1 MSEFD
6 QQPFELVEFI
16 DNPEPR
22 CPVILLLDT
31 SYSMSGA
38 KIDALNDGL
47 LTFRE
52 EIRQDSLAMKR
63 VEVLQV
69 TFGPVRILGDFV
81 TADAY
86 DPPQLQPEGMT
97 PMGEAIESALEQLRR
112 RKDSYRQAGVSYYRP
127 WVFLITD
134 GASTDDLSRAAAS
147 IAEGER
153 KKELNFF
160 AVGVEGANMAEL
172 GRLSVRDP
180 LKLKGLAFRELFLWL
195 SSSLSAR
202 SHSNPADVVQL
213 ASPSGWT
220 EVG

>member
-1 MSEFD
+1 MSDFD

-31 SYSMSGA
+31 SYSMSGE

-52 EIRQDSLAMKR
+52 EIKQDSLAMKR

-86 DPPQLQPEGMT
+86 DPPQLQPEGST
-97 PMGEAIESALEQLRR
+97 PMGAAIESALEQLRR

-134 GASTDDLSRAAAS
+134 GASTDDLSRAIAS
-147 IAEGER
+147 IVEGER
-153 KKELNFF
+153 KKEFNFF

-213 ASPSGWT
+213 ASPSGWS